1 MICCVGKTRLFFSYT
16 VPSTAL
22 LERLIHTCHAFPL
35 MRTRYV
41 SKVSNFILTSS
52 IPHAIHECPPMWQL
66 DGSIDENNG
75 GRVRDGTDD
84 NDFR

>member
-1 MICCVGKTRLFFSYT
+1 
-16 VPSTAL
+16 
-22 LERLIHTCHAFPL
+22 

-52 IPHAIHECPPMWQL
+52 IPHTVHECPPMWQL
-66 DGSIDENNG
+66 DGSIDEKNG